1 MKDFRKGF
9 FVALSAMALVLTSTL
24 ALFAAPEVEPFD
36 PKKVQ
41 FTKTGFSFG
50 LGTAITSEFG
60 GLGSL
65 MYQTEAAH
73 EKVVNAINAN
83 SSMQSNHVVASYNGD
98 KGGSLI
104 GFIPELQVR
113 YDITHYLFVRLGFQ
127 AGFRAKG
134 GQWDVTVKTGPAYSG
149 GSAIPGSDLRTM
161 GAYQSGF
168 EMFNQGLWNRGFD
181 QIGNSG
187 KSTFDYKFSSY
198 EIPFVVGINVPVA
211 DTKVSTY
218 AAVGLKYAW
227 YITEK
232 QVKYSKWATNVDG
245 STVIRAGQ
253 DMDAD
258 GDVEGAEI
266 LDSASAAYLAASE
279 RKSTDWKYTLHGM
292 TITWLI
298 GVDAKITDQFG
309 VYLEHEFTTN
319 TDSSTAKQNSKST
332 YKDAGTVSSGTCR
345 YYKAG
350 VKYFL

>member
-9 FVALSAMALVLTSTL
+9 FVALSALALVLTSTL

-36 PKKVQ
+36 PRKVQ
-41 FTKTGFSFG
+41 FTKTGFSFA

-73 EKVVNAINAN
+73 EKVVNAVN
-83 SSMQSNHVVASYNGD
+83 YNMGSKGVKARYNEG
-98 KGGSLI
+98 KGGSLV

-113 YDITHYLFVRLGFQ
+113 YDITHYMFVRLGFQ
-127 AGFRAKG
+127 AGFRATG
-134 GQWDVTVKTGPAYSG
+134 GQWDVTVVTPDAAPGINMRSV
-149 GSAIPGSDLRTM
+149 GS
-161 GAYQSGF
+161 YQSSF
-168 EMFNQGLWNRGFD
+168 EMFNQGLWNRGLD
-181 QIGNSG
+181 QLGNSG

-232 QVKYSKWATNVDG
+232 QIKYSKWATNVDG
-245 STVIRAGQ
+245 STIIRAGQ
-253 DMDAD
+253 DMD
-258 GDVEGAEI
+258 GDNQVTGAEI
-266 LDSASAAYLAASE
+266 LDSAAAATLAAQE
-279 RKSTDWKYTLHGM
+279 RKATDWKYNLHGL

-309 VYLEHEFTTN
+309 LYLEHEFTTQ
-319 TDSSTAKQNSKST
+319 TDSATAKQNSKSA
-332 YKDAGTVSSGTCR
+332 YKDAGTISSGTCR

-350 VKYFL
+350 VKYYL